1 MNGQNNNFNSQF
13 NSQPTNQNVGGQPTQ
28 PVKSKFFSPDLFND
42 SSVND
47 VGSSTSS
54 SVNNNVIS
62 WGVGQKKTS
71 SGSNQVISN
80 NAVNNQGSAYV
91 TSEQL
96 LEQVNGDVYE
106 VLDDEFLMGNNTLG
120 QQSPQV
126 NNQIGIENTPLFQEA
141 NNVSSQQTSFN
152 NRNQMFQ
159 QPVSVQQPQLNQQY
173 IQQPLNQGMQQQPL
187 QQYMPQS
194 GQSIPGVQQPIP
206 VQQPMPGVQQPMP
219 VQQPEN
225 NIQDQSWK
233 NGIGVVQPTGEDWMQ
248 QQPLS
253 AASLGV
259 GSINGAELAKDVV
272 EESKFFNPNINKV
285 VEEQQQSQQ
294 EQQQQFAMQYGNG
307 QGVVLEDHAPEIDD
321 NALLRQ
327 YVGSSFQKISMAPF
341 SFPAFIF
348 SGIYFMYR
356 KMFLLGAILF
366 LMEFAIVNLLPNGI
380 AQIAVVAFHIVLA
393 LVVNPVY
400 IKIAKGRVKGIKKS
414 KKNKNKNQIE
424 LNTICQSKGGTSLS
438 KTFILTIICSILGV
452 AIAFV
457 FLSGSLIA
465 KIFNFI
471 DVGIID
477 NEPAKYE
484 GTIATSDYDVL
495 GNMNIEIPSSFKKD
509 GETFSYTYTSNG
521 TGVFNTCTL
530 SIGKLH
536 KFTSGEDFINQYIEY
551 EKLDVNIGK
560 TTTKGITWYTV
571 VNENS
576 VGKQFYRAAD
586 INDEVVLFD
595 FSIGADTPTGVCD
608 AYLVDI
614 IDSISLKEK

>member
-1 MNGQNNNFNSQF
+1 MNERNNNLNSQF
-13 NSQPTNQNVGGQPTQ
+13 SSQPTNQNVGGQPTQ
-28 PVKSKFFSPDLFND
+28 PVKNRFFSPDLFND

-62 WGVGQKKTS
+62 WGVGQKKNS
-71 SGSNQVISN
+71 NELNSLSANNQVSNQGN
-80 NAVNNQGSAYV
+80 TYA

-106 VLDDEFLMGNNTLG
+106 VLDDEFLMNNDTLG
-120 QQSPQV
+120 QQSLQT
-126 NNQIGIENTPLFQEA
+126 NNSIGIENTPLFQEA
-141 NNVSSQQTSFN
+141 NNVSSQQNNFN
-152 NRNQMFQ
+152 NQNQMFQ
-159 QPVSVQQPQLNQQY
+159 QNQQMQQQLNQQY
-173 IQQPLNQGMQQQPL
+173 IQQPFNHGVQNQQVQ

-194 GQSIPGVQQPIP
+194 GQPMLGVQQPIP
-206 VQQPMPGVQQPMP
+206 VQQP
-219 VQQPEN
+219 EN
-225 NIQDQSWK
+225 NIQNSSWK
-233 NGIGVVQPTGEDWMQ
+233 DGIGVVQPTGEDWMQ

-259 GSINGAELAKDVV
+259 GAISGEELAKDVV

-307 QGVVLEDHAPEIDD
+307 QGVVLEDPAPEIDD

-341 SFPAFIF
+341 SFPAFLF
-348 SGIYFMYR
+348 SGVYFMYR

-366 LMEFAIVNLLPNGI
+366 LIEFAIANLLPNGI
-380 AQIAVVAFHIVLA
+380 AQIAVIAFHIVLA
-393 LVVNPVY
+393 LVVNPIY
-400 IKIAKGRVKGIKKS
+400 IKVAKGRVKGIKKA

-424 LNTICQSKGGTSLS
+424 LNTICQNKGGTSLS
-438 KTFILTIICSILGV
+438 KTFILTIICSIFGV
-452 AIAFV
+452 IISFI

-495 GNMNIEIPSSFKKD
+495 GNMNIEIPSVFKKD
-509 GETFSYTYTSNG
+509 GETFSYTYTSDG

-560 TTTKGITWYTV
+560 TTAKGITWYTV

-586 INDEVVLFD
+586 INNEVVLFD
-595 FSIGADTPTGVCD
+595 FSVGADTPTGVCD